1 MSSATCTPSRSLS
14 AWATWATLPTS
25 VRMSTYALSIRV
37 DLLGVRCRHPA
48 LAGGCLTGGRGAAP
62 QGGAA
67 SRHQTGGPVRDRRR
81 WREVVASR
89 SRREARPLGILTSA
103 AVILGETV
111 LMGLARVVSHVGV
124 EGADLG
130 RCHAARLRG
139 AVPWRGPL
147 RRDRC

>member
-62 QGGAA
+62 QGGSA

-89 SRREARPLGILTSA
+89 PRREARPLGILTSA
-103 AVILGETV
+103 AVILGNKV
-111 LMGLARVVSHVGV
+111 LMGPG
-124 EGADLG
+124 EGG
-130 RCHAARLRG
+130 EPCRSG
-139 AVPWRGPL
+139 GS
-147 RRDRC
+147 